1 MATSSSS
8 PIASPKSSPPSS
20 IYVDAA
26 ESLTEKIQP
35 SLASNNKSV
44 GGRRTS
50 HTRGYLSS
58 SASNSTHGKAPYPA
72 HKPTQ
77 KQKTKSRI
85 TVRYSLYF
93 EGPGL
98 TAAVSSSKKS
108 QSERYIYSGSMNDN
122 AMNTIIEQLE
132 ANLETYTEI
141 QAQEALDL
149 SRSSRGVIHAE
160 EVYTIGRLVEG
171 RVQMRALEN
180 KVVEVKNRLRIA
192 DLQLTFLR
200 KRLETYGF
208 ALSEEDPED
217 FIGRLQ
223 KKPLLHVQL
232 SASDV
237 AQLSS
242 LPPDGPLTATDL
254 ILQEPVSKPDV
265 STWMRGTLPNEN
277 HEDDV
282 SADDNE
288 GSTSSVVVLQ

>member
-1 MATSSSS
+1 
-8 PIASPKSSPPSS
+8 
-20 IYVDAA
+20 
-26 ESLTEKIQP
+26 
-35 SLASNNKSV
+35 
-44 GGRRTS
+44 
-50 HTRGYLSS
+50 
-58 SASNSTHGKAPYPA
+58 
-72 HKPTQ
+72 
-77 KQKTKSRI
+77 
-85 TVRYSLYF
+85 
-93 EGPGL
+93 
-98 TAAVSSSKKS
+98 
-108 QSERYIYSGSMNDN
+108 MNDN

-132 ANLETYTEI
+132 ANLETYTKI

-171 RVQMRALEN
+171 RVQMQALEN

-223 KKPLLHVQL
+223 KKPLLHEQL